1 MNSST
6 LRKMDMMMSGE
17 MRKKWSRTTSI
28 FKDDST
34 VGKTF
39 KGLPN
44 LYSWKDWKI
53 KMREEKI

>member
-1 MNSST
+1 
-6 LRKMDMMMSGE
+6 MDMMMSGE
-17 MRKKWSRTTSI
+17 MRKKWSRASSI

-53 KMREEKI
+53 KIREEVAK